1 MDGKGELKELTL
13 QRALGELSRDLTPW
27 VGMVSS
33 KGSHRRASLQLP

>member
-1 MDGKGELKELTL
+1 MDGERELKELTL

-33 KGSHRRASLQLP
+33 KGSHSWASLQLP